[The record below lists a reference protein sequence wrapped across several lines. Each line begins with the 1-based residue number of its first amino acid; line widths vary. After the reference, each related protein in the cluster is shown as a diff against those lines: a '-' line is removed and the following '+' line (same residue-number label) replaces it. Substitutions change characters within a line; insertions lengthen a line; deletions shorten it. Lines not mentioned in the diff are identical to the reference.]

1 MDGRYRGAST
11 ARREVW
17 ASNAVKDQKDREKA
31 IAVRARQRVLGREL
45 RRMYDEVVQEPVPPD
60 FLTLL
65 GKIDE
70 AKDKKDTNA

>member
-11 ARREVW
+11 ARREGWGSSV
-17 ASNAVKDQKDREKA
+17 VKDQGDREKA

-60 FLTLL
+60 FLMLL

-70 AKDKKDTNA
+70 DKKDTNS

>member
-1 MDGRYRGAST
+1 MDGRYRGASA
-11 ARREVW
+11 ARREGW
-17 ASNAVKDQKDREKA
+17 ASHVVKDQKDRDKA
-31 IAVRARQRVLGREL
+31 IAVRARQRVLGREI

-65 GKIDE
+65 GEIDE

>member
-1 MDGRYRGAST
+1 
-11 ARREVW
+11 
-17 ASNAVKDQKDREKA
+17 VKDQGDREKA
-31 IAVRARQRVLGREL
+31 IAARARQRVLGREL

-60 FLTLL
+60 FLILL